1 MKYLILLV
9 AVFLCVLE
17 LDFVVC
23 ESESEKGKSR
33 LD

>member
-9 AVFLCVLE
+9 AVLICVLE

-23 ESESEKGKSR
+23 ETEKGKSR